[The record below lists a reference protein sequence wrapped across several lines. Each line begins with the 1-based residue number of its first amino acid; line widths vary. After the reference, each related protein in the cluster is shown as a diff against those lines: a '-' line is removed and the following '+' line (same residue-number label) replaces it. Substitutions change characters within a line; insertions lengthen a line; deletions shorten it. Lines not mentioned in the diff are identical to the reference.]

1 MVNILGIEIF
11 YSISIFSFSLLG
23 GGGSGKS
30 HLIRVLA
37 KWLEFILRKPGDHPM
52 KPKVLLLGFTGMA
65 ANLIGK
71 TTFIGNELFLT
82 KLLFL

>member
-1 MVNILGIEIF
+1 M
-11 YSISIFSFSLLG
+11 
-23 GGGSGKS
+23 
-30 HLIRVLA
+30 IRVLA

-71 TTFIGNELFLT
+71 KVFLMT
-82 KLLFL
+82 YISLSKQFFV